1 MGLAVLF
8 WGGAWGEYRGRGGE
22 GVVGEGV
29 RGGFGGTSEGLRREY
44 VFFNF
49 N

>member
-8 WGGAWGEYRGRGGE
+8 WGGRGGE

-29 RGGFGGTSEGLRREY
+29 RGGFGGTSARVRL
-44 VFFNF
+44 FNF